1 MRCIRLKRSVRCL
14 AILFMLTSNA
24 LAGKM
29 TFELKGTGGNMA
41 GSEWIA
47 AEGEI
52 TADSASDLEN
62 YLNTNWNFAKQKI
75 RYDVNLNSPGGS
87 LIGGIKLGEFFHKY
101 NFNTYVAKTVPDGY
115 GHSTTASGLCASACA
130 IAFIGGIERHT
141 EGGDLGIHQFYQEMS
156 LKNPSEK
163 IFDALDM
170 SSQQMVSAILI
181 GYTFRMG
188 VDPRFI
194 AIASATPPT
203 LSLYPL
209 LNGTGNFCKG
219 TGKLNAR
226 TGNLN
231 RI

>member
-101 NFNTYVAKTVPDGY
+101 NFNTY
-115 GHSTTASGLCASACA
+115 
-130 IAFIGGIERHT
+130 
-141 EGGDLGIHQFYQEMS
+141 
-156 LKNPSEK
+156 
-163 IFDALDM
+163 
-170 SSQQMVSAILI
+170 
-181 GYTFRMG
+181 
-188 VDPRFI
+188 
-194 AIASATPPT
+194 
-203 LSLYPL
+203 
-209 LNGTGNFCKG
+209 
-219 TGKLNAR
+219 
-226 TGNLN
+226 
-231 RI
+231 